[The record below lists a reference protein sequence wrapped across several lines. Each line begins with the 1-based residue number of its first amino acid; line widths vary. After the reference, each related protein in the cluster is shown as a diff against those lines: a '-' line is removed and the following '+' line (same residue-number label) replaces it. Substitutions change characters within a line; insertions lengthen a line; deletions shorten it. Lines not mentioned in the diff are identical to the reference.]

1 LAKSKSRSGAA
12 TKASALAQP
21 TLRPLPSASD
31 LIRQAQLAWMGG
43 QNESAVGKA
52 QAALKATPTAAQAT
66 QAYEIIATCSCALR
80 KRDAAL
86 AAASHLDS
94 ARRNLVKAACEK
106 SWAPIE

>member
-1 LAKSKSRSGAA
+1 
-12 TKASALAQP
+12 
-21 TLRPLPSASD
+21 
-31 LIRQAQLAWMGG
+31 MGG

-52 QAALKATPTAAQAT
+52 QAALEVAPTPAQAM

-86 AAASHLDS
+86 SAASHLDS
-94 ARRNLVKAACEK
+94 ARRDTVKAACEK